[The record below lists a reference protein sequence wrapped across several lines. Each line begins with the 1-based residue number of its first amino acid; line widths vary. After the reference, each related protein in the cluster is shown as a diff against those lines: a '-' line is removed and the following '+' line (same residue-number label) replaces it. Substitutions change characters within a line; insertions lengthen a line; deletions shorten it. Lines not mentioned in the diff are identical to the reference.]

1 MLTIDTGEEINSLY
15 EIPQYYRNVSEEEDV
30 GVVVPDTSMTS
41 DTGGSLA
48 TTINLPGRGAAR
60 LLVRFLLYV
69 RGLQEEAGND
79 FLSRG
84 HDLRLELTAASN
96 PPVRYTVSDLA
107 RLRPDNSWTMFQV
120 EVIVRRS
127 LSYELEILM
136 RRGSEGVIAIDDIS
150 VEYKPVLAMAD
161 ISIPL
166 PENYTEPTE
175 TPDNVLPN

>member
-1 MLTIDTGEEINSLY
+1 M
-15 EIPQYYRNVSEEEDV
+15 SEEEDV
-30 GVVVPDTSMTS
+30 GVVVVPDTSMTS

-84 HDLRLELTAASN
+84 HDLRLELTAASS

-120 EVIVRRS
+120 GSIFKRTSNSKFNFPGGSDSETKS
-127 LSYELEILM
+127 EL
-136 RRGSEGVIAIDDIS
+136 
-150 VEYKPVLAMAD
+150 
-161 ISIPL
+161 
-166 PENYTEPTE
+166 
-175 TPDNVLPN
+175 